1 MAVMAKTESLN
12 NGFRSPKKGFFQSR
26 NVRAFI
32 QHRQAMAGLVFFVLM
47 VLISALAP
55 ILSRYGP
62 NVSDTVAILQPP
74 NAKHLWGTDQLG
86 RDILARTL
94 YGGRVS
100 LLISLAAVLIRTSMG
115 LLIGSV
121 SGYFGGAVDL
131 LVQRL
136 VDIMM
141 SFPTMLFLLIL
152 VALLGPSPLNLLVAL
167 GFLGWPFDARM
178 FRSRVLSIR
187 AMDYILAAR
196 SIGAKNGRIIT
207 VHIMPNVAGLILVS
221 MTVGIGGAI
230 LAEAGISF
238 LGLGVL
244 PPTPSWGNL
253 IMAANSMAFL
263 KLFWWTWVFSA
274 IAISGTVISLN
285 AIGDA
290 LRDIF
295 DPHRRR

>member
-1 MAVMAKTESLN
+1 
-12 NGFRSPKKGFFQSR
+12 
-26 NVRAFI
+26 
-32 QHRQAMAGLVFFVLM
+32 
-47 VLISALAP
+47 
-55 ILSRYGP
+55 
-62 NVSDTVAILQPP
+62 
-74 NAKHLWGTDQLG
+74 
-86 RDILARTL
+86 
-94 YGGRVS
+94 
-100 LLISLAAVLIRTSMG
+100 
-115 LLIGSV
+115 
-121 SGYFGGAVDL
+121 
-131 LVQRL
+131 
-136 VDIMM
+136 
-141 SFPTMLFLLIL
+141 
-152 VALLGPSPLNLLVAL
+152 
-167 GFLGWPFDARM
+167 
-178 FRSRVLSIR
+178 
-187 AMDYILAAR
+187 MDYILAAR